1 MKDEQMKR
9 GVIEDK
15 IKEVNDA
22 AEIIGAEVSKLR
34 AEEKKL
40 NEAVLNSD
48 RAFEDKW
55 KLLNEV

>member
-1 MKDEQMKR
+1 MKR